1 MTLSKPII
9 RMCVITRN
17 RKERSQLVKITRS
30 DNKWQINN
38 DNHLEGRSLYLD
50 LTAKDVIKKFIKQ
63 QRRFKIEDANMQ
75 ELVEIL
81 TRLNE
86 EQNAENI

>member
-1 MTLSKPII
+1 
-9 RMCVITRN
+9 MCVITRN